1 MESSSPSELS
11 QLNDMFPD
19 LDYEVLESIYVAF
32 KGDLSAAIGELLGD
46 DSLPVVPPLPVVSH
60 WPEHLVEE
68 SDRSTQLTCKVCSK
82 LYAARG
88 ADRSRGANLL
98 CGRCHA
104 TTREVSGSGETDPIL
119 QKLLRA
125 IESIPQQRWLD
136 AATEFRRPPIEDRAV
151 SQSFLHELMR
161 SLKCASPQTY
171 TQLNSYMITGSK
183 SLECACEVGQ
193 LENCKHWLESGKNP
207 GLCQQWVFRS
217 FLARSTC
224 LSLIETLMIARDL
237 TGDDTFTHDPSG
249 EPFFGRATIF
259 ISYFWQA
266 RYHPRPV

>member
-1 MESSSPSELS
+1 MESPSPSELS
-11 QLNDMFPD
+11 QLIDMFPD
-19 LDYEVLESIYVAF
+19 LDYEVLESVYVAF

-68 SDRSTQLTCKVCSK
+68 SD
-82 LYAARG
+82 
-88 ADRSRGANLL
+88 
-98 CGRCHA
+98 
-104 TTREVSGSGETDPIL
+104 TDPIL

-224 LSLIETLMIARDL
+224 LSLIETLMIAGDL